1 MSRWNEE
8 ITLLSAPNA
17 WQDEEGG
24 WHEGERVP
32 RRVFCNPGMLGT
44 MVMAQLRSSE
54 VRITGGEDVPETGM
68 RNMHLVYIRQI
79 DYQGEDQVIYRGEE
93 MDVIAAT
100 SEHENYK
107 VILRARFGNDKED
120 SDGH

>member
-8 ITLLSAPNA
+8 ISLLSAPNA

-32 RRVFCNPGMLGT
+32 KRVFCNPGILGT
-44 MVMAQLRSSE
+44 MTMAQLRSSE
-54 VRITGGEDVPETGM
+54 VRITGGEDVPNTGL
-68 RNMHLVYIRQI
+68 RDMHVVYLKQI
-79 DYQGEDQVIYRGEE
+79 DYGGEDQVIYRGEE

-100 SEHENYK
+100 SEGENYK
-107 VILRARFGNDKED
+107 VILRARFGNDMED
-120 SDGH
+120 PDGH